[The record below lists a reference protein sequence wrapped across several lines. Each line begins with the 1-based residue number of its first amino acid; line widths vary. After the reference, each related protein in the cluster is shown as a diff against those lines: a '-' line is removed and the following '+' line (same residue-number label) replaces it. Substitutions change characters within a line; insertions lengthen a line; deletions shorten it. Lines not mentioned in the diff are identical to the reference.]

1 MAASNISGLVSGM
14 DSNAIID
21 ALKGVKEIQTAE
33 TGIPKSRESRVR
45 FRRLEPSSPE

>member
-21 ALKGVKEIQTAE
+21 ALKGVKEIQIAKLE
-33 TGIPKSRESRVR
+33 SQKAGIESQISKVGT
-45 FRRLEPSSPE
+45 SSPE

>member
-21 ALKGVKEIQTAE
+21 ALKGVKEIQINNLRSKRRVLRA
-33 TGIPKSRESRVR
+33 KSRKWE
-45 FRRLEPSSPE
+45 LSSLP